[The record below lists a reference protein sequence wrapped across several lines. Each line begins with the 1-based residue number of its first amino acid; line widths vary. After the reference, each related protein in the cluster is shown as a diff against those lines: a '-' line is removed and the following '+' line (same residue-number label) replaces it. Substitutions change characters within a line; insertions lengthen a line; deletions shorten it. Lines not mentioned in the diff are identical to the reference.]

1 MKKDKLDCMAYVD
14 DLLIEK
20 ADSYTGA
27 KKRNVR
33 IAWSAVAACLCL
45 TAVIAAVVLPK
56 SKIKTD
62 GSIGD
67 SKIPGAISGTGDAAP
82 VAVGTDA
89 GSYSVAVFPADR
101 TTDEIRTA
109 TCETIDEAQAQ
120 GEAGLGEYLPS
131 LLPDGYHFDVA
142 SIYVTTMKDGTVYKL
157 LRVTYITGEKPEA
170 STDEEGAAIALSPDA
185 MGSEFRV
192 CVFDFKPDTSCEI
205 YTQKEI
211 RKEAADGGLDS
222 GFFYVL

>member
-1 MKKDKLDCMAYVD
+1 MKKDKLDCMTYVD

-56 SKIKTD
+56 N
-62 GSIGD
+62 GSIDD

-142 SIYVTTMKDGTVYKL
+142 SIYVTTMKDGTV
-157 LRVTYITGEKPEA
+157 
-170 STDEEGAAIALSPDA
+170 
-185 MGSEFRV
+185 
-192 CVFDFKPDTSCEI
+192 
-205 YTQKEI
+205 
-211 RKEAADGGLDS
+211 
-222 GFFYVL
+222 